1 MAKTLLG
8 STFLFVC
15 LYIAIA
21 ICAGGVL
28 FRIVRWFI
36 SDIGPRAGILP
47 VWKRILSAG
56 YGFIRTVFSVR
67 FLLFFKA
74 LFLDV
79 LLQAR
84 IFKTDLTR
92 WIMHIC
98 LFWGF
103 TLLLLMHALDELVTK
118 KLFPAYYSTFDPFQM
133 LRNAFGLMVIVGVT
147 IAIVRRIRLRG
158 PMLVT
163 RYADRFAVALLAV
176 IMTTGFL
183 VEASKLVSESVFK
196 RMMADFSSASGPA
209 DEEALKAYWA
219 GENGM
224 VFADFKTRL
233 TPELI
238 ARGKELNQ
246 DSCASCHAPA
256 KSAFISYPVARA
268 LKPAAVRMD
277 RAKADIILYY
287 IHVLA
292 CFAGLAY
299 LPFSKFF
306 HLITDPLTM
315 IVNGMSDKKKVN
327 LDAAMP
333 RRAMELDACTDCG
346 TCSRHC
352 SVAPVYRVTGNR
364 EILPSHKMRTVRDL
378 CSEKTMDPE
387 RLREISEGGF
397 ICTSCFKCTEVC
409 PTGINLQ
416 DQWFAQKER
425 LAEKKYPLPHV
436 WIKDFNA
443 SEWSDRMR
451 VKESHWNRDVDA
463 IKGRYYNLTNDSD
476 VFAPCIQCQ
485 TCTNVCPVV
494 AAQTDPK
501 DAVDITPQKIMNLL
515 RLGLNDLAL
524 GSRMVWDCTTCYQCQ
539 ENCPQGIKVT
549 DIIYELK
556 NKAYEHF
563 RNIDRTVDVKIEG
576 EDS

>member
-1 MAKTLLG
+1 MAKTLLA

-15 LYIAIA
+15 LYVALA

-28 FRIVRWFI
+28 FRIARWFA
-36 SDIGPRAGILP
+36 SDIGPRAGMLP
-47 VWKRILSAG
+47 VWKRIASAG
-56 YGFIRTVFSVR
+56 YGFVRTVFSMR
-67 FLLFFKA
+67 FLLFFRA

-84 IFKTDLTR
+84 IVKTDLSR
-92 WIMHIC
+92 WIMHMC

-133 LRNAFGLMVIVGVT
+133 LRNVFGLMVIVGVA
-147 IAIVRRIRLRG
+147 IAIYRRVRFRG
-158 PMLVT
+158 PMLMT
-163 RYADRFAVALLAV
+163 RYADRYAVIILAV
-176 IMTTGFL
+176 IMVTGFL
-183 VEASKLVSESVFK
+183 VEASKITSESVFN
-196 RMMADFSSASGPA
+196 RMMTDFSSAGGPA
-209 DEEALKAYWA
+209 DEEALKAYWVS
-219 GENGM
+219 ENGM
-224 VFADFKTRL
+224 VLADFKATI
-233 TPELI
+233 TPEMV
-238 ARGKELNQ
+238 ARGKQLNEE
-246 DSCASCHAPA
+246 SCASCHMPT
-256 KSAFISYPVARA
+256 KTAFISYPVARV
-268 LKPAAVRMD
+268 LKPAAVKMD
-277 RAKADIILYY
+277 RIKADIILYY

-292 CFAGLAY
+292 CFLGLAY

-333 RRAMELDACTDCG
+333 RRAMELDACTNCG
-346 TCSRHC
+346 TCSRYC

-364 EILPSHKMRTVRDL
+364 EVLPSYKMLTVKTL
-378 CSEKTMDPE
+378 CSKNQIRPD
-387 RLREISEGGF
+387 RLREISEGAF

-416 DQWFAQKER
+416 DQWFASREV
-425 LAEKKYPLPHV
+425 LAEKNYPLPHV
-436 WIKDFNA
+436 WIKQFNA
-443 SEWSDRMR
+443 SQWSDRMR
-451 VKESHWNRDVDA
+451 VKEAPWTRDVDT

-494 AAQTDPK
+494 AAQTDAK

-515 RLGLNDLAL
+515 RLGLNDLAM

-563 RNIDRTVDVKIEG
+563 KNIDRAAATTIEG